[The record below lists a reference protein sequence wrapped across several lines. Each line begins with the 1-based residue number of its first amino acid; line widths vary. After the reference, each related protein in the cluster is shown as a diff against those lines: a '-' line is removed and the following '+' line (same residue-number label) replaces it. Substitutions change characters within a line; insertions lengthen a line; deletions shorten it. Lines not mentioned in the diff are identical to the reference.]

1 MYIAVLRLAL
11 ASAVALA
18 RPAHALDRHAG
29 ALSDRVCRRGGAG
42 DGVYYGVAE
51 ELGADDG
58 RGDAL
63 QAHSIVGFLANWI
76 VDAAQHLRHADHV
89 AGDLCG
95 KNVAIVAVGD
105 GNEGIGSADAR
116 APQHVFIGAVAE
128 HRVPFREIPAEPI
141 EKLAILIDDLHI
153 VAFTDQQLGQGRAYA
168 AAAQDDDV
176 HASPPLAPARD
187 TAPCRRQCIEARL

>member
-1 MYIAVLRLAL
+1 MYIAILRLAL

-42 DGVYYGVAE
+42 DGVYYGVAK

-58 RGDAL
+58 RGNAL
-63 QAHSIVGFLANWI
+63 QAHGVVGFLSNRI
-76 VDAAQHLRHADHV
+76 VDAAQHLRHIKNV

-95 KNVAIVAVGD
+95 ENVAVVAVGD
-105 GNEGIGSADAR
+105 GDEGVGSTDAC
-116 APQHVFIGAVAE
+116 APQHVFISAVAE
-128 HRVPFREIPAEPI
+128 HRAPFRQIRAEPV
-141 EKLAILIDDLHI
+141 KRLAALIDDLHP
-153 VAFTDQQLGQGRAYA
+153 VAFTDQQLGKCCSYA

-176 HASPPLAPARD
+176 PASPPRAPPSD
-187 TAPCRRQCIEARL
+187 TALCPVQRSEA